1 MTARTTPETSRPSTI
16 VRAEATIRRLDHPEA
31 VRELLAPSAAYAAY
45 ALAYLD
51 PALFRLSRFYE
62 ARLNDKSALLMHARG
77 GLGASTL
84 LLGDGALLSVLLKLH
99 PGPRQT
105 LLTCDPAQVDR
116 TLSSR
121 NLWRPQ
127 SMLRLRVDR
136 DSFKPPSS
144 AAAVRALTRADAP
157 ELNRLYALEGEGAAH
172 SGQQIEAGAFYG
184 ALVRGRLVA
193 TAGTHIYSRR
203 EGVAVVGNVFTHP
216 DFRGRGLGTAVTAAV
231 TEHVLGDADLVVL
244 NVDPA
249 NRTAR
254 QIYEKLGYRDAGRLV
269 EAMSTLCHAAS
280 PAPLFHRLLGRWRS
294 GTAGVETVVV

>member
-1 MTARTTPETSRPSTI
+1 MTARTTPEASRPSTI
-16 VRAEATIRRLDHPEA
+16 VRAEVTIRRLEDPEA
-31 VRELLAPSAAYAAY
+31 VRERLAPSAPYAAY
-45 ALAYLD
+45 ALACLD
-51 PALFRLSRFYE
+51 PALFRLARFYE

-84 LLGDGALLSVLLKLH
+84 LLGDGPLLSTLLKLH

-105 LLTCDPAQVDR
+105 LLTCDPAHVDR
-116 TLSSR
+116 ILANR

-136 DSFKPPSS
+136 DSFRPPPG
-144 AAAVRALTRADAP
+144 AAGLRALTGADAA
-157 ELNRLYALEGEGAAH
+157 ELNRLYAIEGEGAAY
-172 SGQQIEAGAFYG
+172 SRQQIEAGAFYG
-184 ALVRGRLVA
+184 AIVRGRLVA

-203 EGVAVVGNVFTHP
+203 EGVAVIGNVFTHP

-231 TEHVLGDADLVVL
+231 TEKVLGDADLVVL

-254 QIYEKLGYRDAGRLV
+254 RIYEKLGFRDAGRLV
-269 EAMSTLCHAAS
+269 EAMSTLRHVVS
-280 PAPLFHRLLGRWRS
+280 PAPLFHRLVGRWRS
-294 GTAGVETVVV
+294 GVRGVETVIV